1 VGELADTL
9 SQELAAL
16 PARLALRPPNAGGNV
31 SVRPPG
37 SKSLTN
43 RAVLLAALASGV
55 SRVRGALPDADEA
68 KRMVAAL

>member
-1 VGELADTL
+1 M
-9 SQELAAL
+9 
-16 PARLALRPPNAGGNV
+16 ALRPPNAGGNV

-55 SRVRGALPDADEA
+55 SRVRGAL
-68 KRMVAAL
+68 